1 MLLFL
6 EGNKASYFYLVS
18 QRWSPPEG
26 STYFEYYNLPTQL
39 TNCTAFQISSHYSK
53 YFKRLKDSR
62 LVVFETTT
70 QLFSVKYMSWK
81 LPKWRC
87 NATRCSKNTKCE
99 NGIYSFWNMISNVHF
114 AMRLLRGNVSSLK
127 VIEYSC
133 DKEIYIRSLPSA
145 YVHIRKYTTITA
157 MEGNKSNGT
166 YATSSEGIFSLLLTD
181 LCVQD
186 NRCSVY
192 SYCYTLYHIPQQA
205 SGLVHFCECSQ
216 LCF

>member
-1 MLLFL
+1 
-6 EGNKASYFYLVS
+6 
-18 QRWSPPEG
+18 
-26 STYFEYYNLPTQL
+26 
-39 TNCTAFQISSHYSK
+39 
-53 YFKRLKDSR
+53 
-62 LVVFETTT
+62 
-70 QLFSVKYMSWK
+70 
-81 LPKWRC
+81 
-87 NATRCSKNTKCE
+87 
-99 NGIYSFWNMISNVHF
+99 
-114 AMRLLRGNVSSLK
+114 MRLLRGNVSSLK

-192 SYCYTLYHIPQQA
+192 SSTLYHIRTQQA